1 MLHCQHTLQM
11 TEADYIRASSSS
23 LFTSTVKNTNPN
35 DSIGNLIL
43 QIPLRIVAFY
53 KSLFY
58 FICFALV
65 MLLPGEKLTRH
76 HRVLQSVIA
85 SSISHWLEM
94 IEQINLSSK
103 KFQKSIK
110 ETDSLYSGNNFK
122 DQELF
127 FLICLQ

>member
-53 KSLFY
+53 KSLFS
-58 FICFALV
+58 FITWREA
-65 MLLPGEKLTRH
+65 
-76 HRVLQSVIA
+76 
-85 SSISHWLEM
+85 
-94 IEQINLSSK
+94 
-103 KFQKSIK
+103 
-110 ETDSLYSGNNFK
+110 
-122 DQELF
+122 DQTSPCSTESN
-127 FLICLQ
+127 C